1 MERHWG
7 IGLGYTPKAH
17 LLARGWLIF
26 IFRSKEDVVLVLK
39 EVWFMDRSYM
49 SIKPWNPLF
58 DAKEESM
65 STTPV
70 WIKLSGLPMEFWT
83 M

>member
-1 MERHWG
+1 
-7 IGLGYTPKAH
+7 
-17 LLARGWLIF
+17 
-26 IFRSKEDVVLVLK
+26 
-39 EVWFMDRSYM
+39 MDRSYM

-65 STTPV
+65 STTSV
-70 WIKLSGLPMEFWT
+70 IWIKLLGLQIKFLT